1 MLSPVP
7 PLLLQVLQMLLL
19 TSRSVQTSRCHQPI
33 RGQEVSVT
41 AMFLLHVSGVGVGL
55 FWRGED
61 RHSGGILQGNAAREA
76 PLTELLVRVV
86 LFVLFVVLQYMDHN
100 YTSKLQHESI

>member
-76 PLTELLVRVV
+76 PLTVRAAGSCSSICSVCSSTIYG
-86 LFVLFVVLQYMDHN
+86 LQLHLK
-100 YTSKLQHESI
+100 TTT